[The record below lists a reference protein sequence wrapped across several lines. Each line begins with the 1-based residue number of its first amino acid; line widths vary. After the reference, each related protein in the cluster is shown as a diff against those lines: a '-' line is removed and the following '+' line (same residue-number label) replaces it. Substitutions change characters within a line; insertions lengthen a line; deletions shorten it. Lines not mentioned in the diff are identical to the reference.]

1 MAGQVTLKEIAKEAE
16 VSIGT
21 VSRVLNNHP
30 NVTEEVRQ
38 RVFKIA
44 TRLGYFGANGPEQ
57 RSYESSRAI
66 KEIGFLFGTSLTTDG
81 FVSNP
86 FWSHILH
93 GVESEASK
101 ANIKVTYRSISTLQS
116 TPDILLMTVYE
127 MKLGGM
133 LLVGPIELET
143 IRLLQNTG
151 IPAVLVDNYVPQ
163 VNCVLC
169 NNFEGARNAVE
180 YLIKLGHQRIAFIG
194 GPLLPG
200 THPVNQV
207 YTIERRAE
215 GYRMA
220 LINAGLPIPYELC
233 ESANLSTDQ
242 GYEACKRL
250 LARGLPFSAI
260 FCANDEMAIGAM
272 KAIREAG
279 LRVPDDISL
288 IGFDDLEHVKHLDP
302 ALTTVQI
309 NKEMLGT
316 IAVKRLLAL
325 MSSPDPVSVTSI
337 LEVDLIVRD
346 SVRSLLPQES
356 LQR

>member
-38 RVFKIA
+38 RVFKSA

-57 RSYESSRAI
+57 RSYESNRTV
-66 KEIGFLFGTSLTTDG
+66 KEIGFLFGSTCATDSV
-81 FVSNP
+81 VSNP

-101 ANIKVTYRSISTLQS
+101 ANIKVTYRSISGLQA
-116 TPDILLMTVYE
+116 TPDVLLMTVYE
-127 MKLGGM
+127 MKLGGI
-133 LLVGPIELET
+133 LLVGPVELET
-143 IRLLQNTG
+143 THLLHSTG
-151 IPAVLVDNYVPQ
+151 IPLVLVDNYVPQ
-163 VNCVLC
+163 IHCVLC
-169 NNFEGARNAVE
+169 NNFEGARSAVE
-180 YLIKLGHQRIAFIG
+180 YLIKLGHRQIAFIG
-194 GPLLPG
+194 GPLREGPY
-200 THPVNQV
+200 PVNQI

-220 LINAGLPIPYELC
+220 LINAGLPVSYELC
-233 ESANLSTDQ
+233 ETANLSTDQ
-242 GYEACKRL
+242 GYEACQRL
-250 LARGLPFSAI
+250 LARALPFSAI

-279 LRVPDDISL
+279 LRVPDDISVV
-288 IGFDDLEHVKHLDP
+288 GFDDLEHVKHLDP
-302 ALTTVQI
+302 ALTTVQV

-325 MSSPDPVSVTSI
+325 MASPDPVSVTSI
-337 LEVDLIVRD
+337 LEVELMVRA
-346 SVRSLLPQES
+346 SARQLLVQEAA
-356 LQR
+356 RN